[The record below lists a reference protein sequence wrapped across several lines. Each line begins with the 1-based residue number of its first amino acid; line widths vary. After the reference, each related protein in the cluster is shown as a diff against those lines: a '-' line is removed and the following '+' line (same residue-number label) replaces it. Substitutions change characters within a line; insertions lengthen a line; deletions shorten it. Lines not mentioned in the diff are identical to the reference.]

1 MLIVYNSFLFQRMYI
16 IDNKKLIPLL
26 NWKAVEGVLEKVYKS
41 DLPGDW
47 TGLTWMGNRPS
58 MPKDT
63 PVCGWKGELCE
74 VKSNTL
80 PVTLITLSVL
90 IIMIVALIGIGWNN
104 FRKKRQLMALKV
116 VESALIKWESMKCV
130 QDSYISMN
138 IIVYDYNH
146 LDVLAKSLDRSSVD
160 MTNRQV
166 FVEVLQMSEM
176 SHPNINTFVGI
187 CPDIPHICIVMEYA
201 PRGSLKHIIENK
213 SIRFDINF
221 KTSILYDIASGMRY
235 LHQSPIGS
243 HGRLTSSLC
252 VLDSKWT
259 CKITGHGLDS
269 LKNESLY
276 NRNPLGKP
284 NSPSKLLWIAPEF
297 FINTNEQKSI
307 SCKQKGDVYS
317 YGIITQEVLTE
328 TKPYGYNSVTDDET
342 ILERVRMNESP
353 PFRPTVEDSE
363 PELTTLM
370 MECWQ
375 QDPNVRPKF
384 IDIRNRIYYIRRKK
398 GMQVSLIDDMIHR
411 LEVYTGNLE
420 EKVLEKM
427 TEIQEEK
434 LKAEIILSEL
444 LPESVANR
452 LARGEQIQPEVFDC
466 ITLLFSDIVGF
477 TKIASAMDAIELVS
491 MLNKV
496 YSMFDDVL
504 YQFDVYKVAT
514 IGDAY
519 MVASGVPIRNGD
531 RHAQEICSMALG
543 LLGTIAEYTIPDIDN
558 QRLCM
563 RIGIH
568 TGPCVAG
575 VAGIKMPRYLL
586 FGDTV
591 DIAARIESGGESMKI
606 HISETTLAL
615 IRVCEEYKIEK
626 RGLFEVKQKQFNTY
640 WLTAAH

>member
-1 MLIVYNSFLFQRMYI
+1 MYL
-16 IDNKKLIPLL
+16 IDNKELVPLL
-26 NWKAVEGVLEKVYKS
+26 NWKAAEGVLEKVYKS

-63 PVCGWKGELCE
+63 PECGWKGELCK

-90 IIMIVALIGIGWNN
+90 IIMIVTLMGIGWNN
-104 FRKKRQLMALKV
+104 FRKKRQLIALKV
-116 VESALIKWESMKCV
+116 VESALIKWERMKRV
-130 QDSYISMN
+130 QDSTDSVNN
-138 IIVYDYNH
+138 IVVYEYNY
-146 LDVLAKSLDRSSVD
+146 LDVVAKSLDMSNVE
-160 MTNRQV
+160 MTNREV
-166 FVEVLQMSEM
+166 FVEVLQMREM

-187 CPDIPHICIVMEYA
+187 CPDTPHICIVVEYA
-201 PRGSLKHIIENK
+201 PRGSLRYIIENK

-221 KTSILYDIASGMRY
+221 KTSILYDIASGMKY
-235 LHQSPIGS
+235 LHQSPVGS

-269 LKNESLY
+269 LRNESLY
-276 NRNPLGKP
+276 NRIPLGKA

-297 FINTNEQKSI
+297 LVNTNELKSI
-307 SCKQKGDVYS
+307 YCKQKGDVYS

-328 TKPYGYNSVTDDET
+328 TTPYGYNIVNDTDT
-342 ILERVRMNESP
+342 IVERVRTKESP
-353 PFRPTVEDSE
+353 PFRPTVDDSE
-363 PELTTLM
+363 PDLTTLM

-375 QDPNVRPKF
+375 QDPNVRPTFK
-384 IDIRNRIYYIRRKK
+384 DIRNRIYYIRRKK
-398 GMQVSLIDDMIHR
+398 GMQVSLIDDMINR
-411 LEVYTGNLE
+411 LEVYTGKLE
-420 EKVLEKM
+420 EKVFEKM

-434 LKAEIILSEL
+434 LKVEIILSEL
-444 LPESVANR
+444 LPETIANR
-452 LARGEQIQPEVFDC
+452 LSRGEQIQPEVFDC

-477 TKIASAMDAIELVS
+477 TKIASAMDAIDLVT

-504 YQFDVYKVAT
+504 SKFDVYKVAT

-519 MVASGVPIRNGD
+519 MVSSGVPIRNGNT
-531 RHAQEICSMALG
+531 HAQEICSMALG
-543 LLGTIAEYTIPDIDN
+543 LLDIIAEYTILDTEN
-558 QRLCM
+558 EQLCM

-591 DIAARIESGGESMKI
+591 DIAARMESGGESMKI

-615 IRVCEEYKIEK
+615 IRACEMYAIKE
-626 RGLFEVKQKQFNTY
+626 RGLFEVKQKQFITY
-640 WLTAAH
+640 WLSAAQ